1 MIQTFDAT
9 TALSPR
15 ASSADE
21 GAIIRMSQR
30 TRELR
35 AKGHDVVS
43 LTLGEPDFDTPIHIR
58 DAATLALESGHTHYA
73 PVAGI
78 PELKEAISRKLLRE
92 NGLPYPASSIVLANG
107 VKQAINN
114 AILSIIGEGDE
125 VIILAP
131 YWVSYEASVRF
142 SGGTPVVLQST
153 VEEDYRVPASRV
165 AEAITTKTKLLII
178 NSPCNPTGAVWPK
191 AELEAIAAMVRQH
204 PTMMVLA
211 DEIYEYILFDGEL
224 TSFGTV
230 PGMLERTIT
239 LNGFSKGFAMTG
251 WRLGYAAAPEPIAKA
266 MARMQSII
274 SAGANAFVQRA
285 AIVAL
290 EGPRDDVEAMRKAY
304 KSRRDLVVAKLR
316 SSPGIRIADIPA
328 TFYAFPDVSSF
339 LGKTVGNTKI
349 MSVDELCDY
358 LLDVHGVATVPGSAF
373 GAPNSLR
380 LSFAASEADLEKAL
394 HRIGQGL
401 SQLS

>member
-1 MIQTFDAT
+1 
-9 TALSPR
+9 
-15 ASSADE
+15 
-21 GAIIRMSQR
+21 
-30 TRELR
+30 
-35 AKGHDVVS
+35 
-43 LTLGEPDFDTPIHIR
+43 
-58 DAATLALESGHTHYA
+58 
-73 PVAGI
+73 
-78 PELKEAISRKLLRE
+78 
-92 NGLPYPASSIVLANG
+92 
-107 VKQAINN
+107 
-114 AILSIIGEGDE
+114 
-125 VIILAP
+125 
-131 YWVSYEASVRF
+131 
-142 SGGTPVVLQST
+142 
-153 VEEDYRVPASRV
+153 
-165 AEAITTKTKLLII
+165 
-178 NSPCNPTGAVWPK
+178 
-191 AELEAIAAMVRQH
+191 VRQH

-316 SSPGIRIADIPA
+316 SIPGIRIADIPA
-328 TFYAFPDVSSF
+328 TFYAFPDVSAF
-339 LGKTVGNTKI
+339 LGKTAGNTKI

-394 HRIGQGL
+394 HRIAQGL